1 MIKTIIIK
9 SILIAKAKIK
19 IPHFQKM
26 IMNLFQTI
34 IVQIKNRTISKF
46 FLIQLLKKSK
56 KQEKINLFKMDSL
69 TK

>member
-9 SILIAKAKIK
+9 CILIAKAKIK

-26 IMNLFQTI
+26 KMNLFQTI
-34 IVQIKNRTISKF
+34 IVQIKSKTISKF